1 MTGRELPGLADER
14 RVLAFP
20 PPTRTRWLPTASQRR
35 ALWRSRLAVVLLSY
49 SAGALTVLA
58 INLGAR

>member
-1 MTGRELPGLADER
+1 MTGRQLPGLADER

-20 PPTRTRWLPTASQRR
+20 PPSRLRWLPSASQRR
-35 ALWRSRLAVVLLSY
+35 ALMRSQLAVVLLSY

-58 INLGAR
+58 LVKG